1 MLSFELPYD
10 LRALAE
16 NNVGQ
21 LRAAYDQF
29 IDALIEA
36 SGIWLSA
43 MPQNETT
50 TKLKA
55 VQERAIRFSGQNIEA
70 GLTYASEL
78 ARAKDFADVL
88 SVQSRFSERQML
100 TYAREVRE
108 IGVLMAGAAQNL
120 RRTI

>member
-78 ARAKDFADVL
+78 VRAKDFADVL
-88 SVQSRFSERQML
+88 SVQSRFPERQML